1 MSHTEILTAE
11 SITYITAGPNTHNPI
26 DWYELEGILKS
37 VPDVVSANIVRT
49 RKRLHEGA
57 LEWVWKAEVAVEFG
71 VIQFF
76 GAVAVGTVE
85 CATLEKVI
93 QTNKSHTVSITQ
105 NRNNPDG
112 AILTI
117 EAAV

>member
-26 DWYELEGILKS
+26 DWWELESILKG
-37 VPDVVSANIVRT
+37 VPAVVLANIVRT

-57 LEWVWKAEVAVEFG
+57 LEWVWKAEVAVDFG
-71 VIQFF
+71 VIQLF
-76 GAVAVGTVE
+76 GAAEVGTVE

-93 QTNKSHTVSITQ
+93 QTNKPRKVAISQ
-105 NRNNPDG
+105 NPNNPDG

-117 EAAV
+117 EEVA

>member
-1 MSHTEILTAE
+1 MSTHKILTAE
-11 SITYITAGPNTHNPI
+11 SITYITSGPNTHNPI
-26 DWYELEGILKS
+26 DWYELAEILKDTPS
-37 VPDVVSANIVRT
+37 ISASITRT

-71 VIQFF
+71 VIQLF
-76 GAVAVGTVE
+76 GAAEVGTVE

-93 QTNKSHTVSITQ
+93 QTNKPHKVAISQ
-105 NRNNPDG
+105 NPNNPDG

-117 EAAV
+117 EEVA

>member
-1 MSHTEILTAE
+1 MSTHKILTAE
-11 SITYITAGPNTHNPI
+11 SITYITSGPNTHNPI
-26 DWYELEGILKS
+26 DWYGLAEILKDTPS
-37 VPDVVSANIVRT
+37 ISASITRT

-71 VIQFF
+71 VIQLF
-76 GAVAVGTVE
+76 GAAEVGTVE

-93 QTNKSHTVSITQ
+93 QTNKPRKVAISQ
-105 NRNNPDG
+105 NPNNPDG

-117 EAAV
+117 EEVA

>member
-1 MSHTEILTAE
+1 MSTHKILTAE
-11 SITYITAGPNTHNPI
+11 SITYITSGPNTHNPI
-26 DWYELEGILKS
+26 DWYELAEILKDTPS
-37 VPDVVSANIVRT
+37 ISASITRT

-71 VIQFF
+71 VIQLF
-76 GAVAVGTVE
+76 GAAEVGTVE

-93 QTNKSHTVSITQ
+93 QTNKPRKVAISQ
-105 NRNNPDG
+105 NPNNPDG

-117 EAAV
+117 EEVA